1 MKQER
6 NTSAGNSCSSPM
18 SSATVLVGVAARMI
32 TKLIRLYYD
41 SSDIGY
47 DEIPQD
53 SCKFL
58 HDRTDYKLGWQLE
71 AEGNAKAGNDSDE
84 NWEIPSDDEHLPFKC
99 FICRESYTDPIV
111 TKCQH
116 YFCEK
121 CALEQFKKSKRCYVC
136 GQNTGG
142 IFNPATNIMAR
153 LNKGD
158 DSDCD

>member
-1 MKQER
+1 MTKNCNDKKKIEIENVSHNKCLILKITDNQY
-6 NTSAGNSCSSPM
+6 NNDTNIDLSS
-18 SSATVLVGVAARMI
+18 S
-32 TKLIRLYYD
+32 
-41 SSDIGY
+41 
-47 DEIPQD
+47 D

-153 LNKGD
+153 LNKED
-158 DSDCD
+158 DSDSD